1 MLRVADSFQRLT
13 RYEVIVREQRF
24 DDYVGEYRKW
34 WLGYSMSTLII
45 NWSGSQSP
53 RFALVNDPIIHFL
66 WLFLKGRRGHPTRN
80 IA

>member
-45 NWSGSQSP
+45 NWLEVSP
-53 RFALVNDPIIHFL
+53 LDSL
-66 WLFLKGRRGHPTRN
+66 S
-80 IA
+80 